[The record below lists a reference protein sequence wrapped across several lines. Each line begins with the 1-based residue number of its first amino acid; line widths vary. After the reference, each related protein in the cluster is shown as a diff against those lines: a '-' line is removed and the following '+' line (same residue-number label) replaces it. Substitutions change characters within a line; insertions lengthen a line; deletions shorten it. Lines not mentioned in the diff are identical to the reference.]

1 MHRLFVPPEQLTAPR
16 VKLTVEQARHL
27 GTVLRLQP
35 GEEIEVFDGKGAR
48 FRAWLEDSP
57 APYAAVLR
65 LAEPLPEGPAR
76 AVDVTLV
83 QALAKGEKMELVV
96 QKATELGAS
105 RIVPLSSERA
115 VVRLDAERGGS
126 RAERWRRVAQ
136 EAARQ
141 CGRADVPRIDEPC
154 GWDAVLSLLRDEPGR
169 RGLLL
174 DPEEPLRLGPAS
186 RGARKVLIAV
196 GPEGGFSPDER
207 EKAHSERL
215 RLDTLVVRTERLAA
229 FVADRLAT
237 LEGELAGLRDEQPR
251 LPARRAPR
259 HTTDSPSSKRRRH
272 SSSTSARES
281 VILTSPALRR
291 WCGGAARVLDAGAG

>member
-1 MHRLFVPPEQLTAPR
+1 MHRLFVPPEQLAAPR
-16 VKLTVEQARHL
+16 VKLTAEQARHL
-27 GTVLRLQP
+27 GTVLRLKP

-57 APYAAVLR
+57 ALDAAVLR
-65 LAEPLPEGPAR
+65 LAEPLPEGPVR

-83 QALAKGEKMELVV
+83 QALAKGEKMDLVV
-96 QKATELGAS
+96 RKATELGAS

-115 VVRLDAERGGS
+115 VVRLDKGRGGS

-141 CGRADVPRIDEPC
+141 CGRADVPRIDEAC

-174 DPEEPLRLGPAS
+174 DPEEPLRLGQAS

-207 EKAHSERL
+207 EKARAGGML
-215 RLDTLVVRTERLAA
+215 PVGMGPLVLRTETAGLAA
-229 FVADRLAT
+229 LCIVLHSH
-237 LEGELAGLRDEQPR
+237 GELG
-251 LPARRAPR
+251 
-259 HTTDSPSSKRRRH
+259 
-272 SSSTSARES
+272 
-281 VILTSPALRR
+281 
-291 WCGGAARVLDAGAG
+291 